1 MQHNLP
7 PVPAFRDAVP
17 TDSIQE
23 FALRMVAELPGWEMH
38 VLGTATLVGSFLA
51 VTAKHVIDAAVNMFG
66 AKQTG
71 PRQMEIDGYSLRLY
85 QVLPGPIKSNLE
97 CVFFMDLPE

>member
-51 VTAKHVIDAAVNMFG
+51 VTAKHVIDAAINMFG